1 MKGKKFQSQSHID
14 VEKFGQKPLVDVSD
28 NTHLL
33 TEKDDED
40 QDSNEGKEKIKSSTI
55 KVGRLQSQ
63 DSDNEESDLRSN
75 LTNPLG
81 NFIKF

>member
-14 VEKFGQKPLVDVSD
+14 VERFGQKPLADVSD

-40 QDSNEGKEKIKSSTI
+40 QDSNDGNEEKKRSTI
-55 KVGRLQSQ
+55 NVGRLQSQ
-63 DSDNEESDLRSN
+63 DSENEESDLKSN